1 MTTPTPKSMK
11 VNLHVTLAAVTA
23 RIEKRSV
30 ASRQAYL
37 AVLAKAKK
45 PGPYRGGMGCA
56 NAAH

>member
-30 ASRQAYL
+30 HGAFKRVCVTVQ
-37 AVLAKAKK
+37 
-45 PGPYRGGMGCA
+45 
-56 NAAH
+56 